1 MKKSALQSLLAF
13 GVFAATFVSPALAAT
28 DWSANFG
35 GCAQG
40 TIASAGNWSSSLNA
54 SCPLEQG
61 GVDVK
66 AGAIAWSSSASPSNA
81 SVVSYGTSGL
91 GVISS
96 LDSGAT
102 GSHAIDN
109 IGLMDSL
116 VLKFSDDVSINSVK
130 VGWNAT
136 DSGTS
141 NSSGTYN
148 DSDLAVLAWV
158 GADPGDNAK
167 PLDLTPWSGWQL
179 VAKVPNIGSLSGNQ
193 ASFSNGGIT
202 SSYWM
207 IAAYTSGDYCADAF
221 KLLAVAG
228 TKSDTTTPPGNQV
241 PEPASLALLG
251 AVAVGLGLSRRRRQ
265 GA

>member
-13 GVFAATFVSPALAAT
+13 GFVAASCMSPALAAT

-66 AGAIAWSSSASPSNA
+66 AGAIAWSSSATPSNA

-96 LDSGAT
+96 QDSGAT

-116 VLKFSDDVSINSVK
+116 VLKFSEDVSMNNVK

-136 DSGTS
+136 DSGTN
-141 NSSGTYN
+141 NSSGSYYN
-148 DSDLAVLAWV
+148 SDLAVLAWV

-179 VAKVPNIGSLSGNQ
+179 VAQIPNIGSLSGNQ
-193 ASFSNGGIT
+193 ATFSNGGIT

-207 IAAYTSGDYCADAF
+207 IAAYTSGDYKADAF
-221 KLLAVAG
+221 KVLSVAG
-228 TKSDTTTPPGNQV
+228 TKNNPTTPP
-241 PEPASLALLG
+241 PAIRCPSQPLWPCWVQWPWAW
-251 AVAVGLGLSRRRRQ
+251 A
-265 GA
+265 